1 MIANGE
7 VATKSSVSISLQLS
21 TLQEIREFCDIL
33 STTDMVP
40 KGYKGKPDDILVA
53 MLHGQ
58 EVGLPHLQALQSIAV
73 VNGIPSIYGDAAL
86 AMVRASGKLEDFDE
100 YIEVEGVRQERDF
113 PIMKYAD
120 EDKEVV
126 AICRSKRVGMA
137 KERVTTYSVRD
148 AKRAKLWE
156 KKGASGFETPWCTV
170 PQRMLMWRAR
180 GWNLRDNFGDVLKG
194 LAIYEEAMD
203 IETTRDVNGT
213 YKAVEQKEVEA
224 VDIEAMKAQL
234 REGQEALK
242 RQQEKPVAL
251 PAPVTETL
259 PQPKPAE
266 KTKQAES
273 PKEQLTMPMA
283 RAALRDTTSSAEV
296 GAIVMW
302 SFEAKLTPEERAEI
316 QKLKDDA
323 CSRMAKAAQESKK
336 KR

>member
-1 MIANGE
+1 MANDLM
-7 VATKSSVSISLQLS
+7 TKTTAVSVSLNIT
-21 TLQEIREFCDIL
+21 TLEGLREFCAVL
-33 STTDMVP
+33 AKTNMVP
-40 KGYKGKPDDILVA
+40 KAYQDKPDDILVA

-86 AMVRASGKLEDFDE
+86 AMVRASGKLAEFDE

-126 AICRSKRVGMA
+126 AVCRSKRVGMT
-137 KERVTTYSVRD
+137 KERVTTYSVKD

-156 KKGASGFETPWCTV
+156 KKSQSGFETPWCTV

-203 IETTRDVNGT
+203 IETSRDSSGA
-213 YKAVEQKEVEA
+213 YRAVEQEVSA
-224 VDIEAMKAQL
+224 VDVTALKAQL
-234 REGQEALK
+234 REGQDALK
-242 RQQEKPVAL
+242 QQQETAAL
-251 PAPVTETL
+251 PDTAPKQQAE
-259 PQPKPAE
+259 PKPAE
-266 KTKQAES
+266 T
-273 PKEQLTMPMA
+273 PKPVDPAWTMAKA
-283 RAALRDTTSSAEV
+283 RLMLKDTTDAKVV
-296 GAIVMW
+296 GAIVAW
-302 SFEAKLTPEERAEI
+302 SFDAPDLNPENRKEI
-316 QKLKDDA
+316 QMLKDEA
-323 CSRMAKAAQESKK
+323 CARMSKK

>member
-1 MIANGE
+1 MEDLTMANDIM
-7 VATKSSVSISLQLS
+7 TKTTAVSVSLNIT
-21 TLQEIREFCDIL
+21 TLAGLREFCEVL
-33 STTDMVP
+33 AKTNMVP
-40 KGYKGKPDDILVA
+40 KAYLDKPDDILVA

-73 VNGIPSIYGDAAL
+73 VNGIPSIFGDAAL

-120 EDKEVV
+120 EDKEIV
-126 AICRSKRVGMA
+126 AVCRSKRVGMTR
-137 KERVTTYSVRD
+137 ERVTTYSVRD

-203 IETTRDVNGT
+203 IETTRDVSGA
-213 YKAVEQKEVEA
+213 YKAVEQQEVEA
-224 VDIEAMKAQL
+224 VDVTAMQEQL
-234 REGQEALK
+234 RKGQEALK
-242 RQQEKPVAL
+242 QKQEVPKEETAQQSEPEKQ
-251 PAPVTETL
+251 

-266 KTKQAES
+266 KPVDPAW
-273 PKEQLTMPMA
+273 TMAKA
-283 RAALRDTTSSAEV
+283 RLMLKDTTDAKV
-296 GAIVMW
+296 VAAIFCW
-302 SFEAKLTPEERAEI
+302 SFDAEGLTPENRKEI
-316 QKLKDDA
+316 QLLKDQA
-323 CSRMAKAAQESKK
+323 CERMSKK
-336 KR
+336 VKR